1 MKQLLTLF
9 LCGLFVLAAPAC
21 AQRIIQ
27 NPKALGCLNVS
38 GGELKA
44 SKVVFADT
52 ATTVQFTMDYPAG
65 STFRIAGTSY
75 LVDENNR
82 RYLVRSAEGL
92 TLDAWVTSPADR
104 TTHFTLHFEPLPK
117 RTRVFDFIEYDGQR
131 AFMLLGIHNGKQ
143 KLKMKT
149 MEELASANVYPSL
162 ADWFT
167 TDSVTLRG
175 RIEGYSAEA
184 GFPTQLEMSYKS
196 VFDKDEL
203 VMVADIR
210 PDGTFEK
217 RWEVDYPKQHS
228 FRWDKA
234 LPGMKYL
241 EVFARPGD
249 TINVTVRRGEDGLYR
264 CIYHD
269 GSSQAVERWLKSG
282 LNLGGFT
289 SRMYHFK
296 GTPGEA
302 EAQAE
307 KLWQLTTYRLQTV
320 AARHHFTPMEMQL
333 AMADAQVQYA
343 MDVMDYALGKML
355 NTEMV
360 TAADSA
366 VHATLRDTA
375 FYGRLLR
382 RIDFDNPLLM
392 ASGYYDILL
401 NRIQYAWPVLS
412 ADGPV
417 EITDEDGPWDNT
429 SESILK
435 EMEKRYATWR
445 GMMGST
451 KNNDFV
457 KPKDQRE
464 LARFGL
470 ARNCTFK
477 NLMAQMCNYQE
488 MLGDYN
494 MWRENESS
502 KDRVLADPK
511 LSEEERKQQA
521 ERIPC
526 LSNVF
531 PRYVSSFT
539 YEALRHHAEQFHAA
553 RQAMASFTSPLPQG
567 QPAQLIR
574 SLQMRYPGRYL
585 VIDFWGMGCGP
596 CRGAIQSSKEL
607 RAEIAKR
614 DDVKLV
620 FIAGEETAEG
630 SEAYHKYVKEWL
642 ADEETI
648 CIPDTEFSRLQEYFR
663 FNGIPH
669 YETITPDGRIV
680 GEEYRIN
687 GLYNFKAEMERL
699 IKAGL

>member
-1 MKQLLTLF
+1 MTAIFINRQETMKHF
-9 LCGLFVLAAPAC
+9 LIILWCGLLVWAAPAC
-21 AQRIIQ
+21 AQRTLK

-65 STFRIAGTSY
+65 YVFRIAGTCY

-131 AFMLLGIHNGKQ
+131 AFMLLGIHDSKQ

-196 VFDKDEL
+196 VFDKYDL

-217 RWEVDYPKQHS
+217 RWKVDYPQQHS
-228 FRWDKA
+228 FRLDKA
-234 LPGMKYL
+234 LPGMNYL

-249 TINVTVRRGEDGLYR
+249 TIDVTVRKGDNGLYR
-264 CIYHD
+264 CDYHS
-269 GSSQAVERWLKSG
+269 GSSQEVERWLKSG
-282 LNLGGFT
+282 LDFRDID
-289 SRMYHFK
+289 SRMYHCE
-296 GTPGEA
+296 GTPQEA
-302 EAQAE
+302 EALAE
-307 KLWQLTTYRLQTV
+307 ELWQLTAYRLQTV
-320 AARHHFTPMEMQL
+320 AARHHFTPTEMQL
-333 AMADAQVQYA
+333 AVADAQAQYA
-343 MDVMDYALGKML
+343 TGVMDYALAKRFNVEL
-355 NTEMV
+355 V

-366 VHATLRDTA
+366 VHATLRDTT
-375 FYGRLLR
+375 FYSRLLH

-451 KNNDFV
+451 KNN
-457 KPKDQRE
+457 
-464 LARFGL
+464 
-470 ARNCTFK
+470 
-477 NLMAQMCNYQE
+477 LMAQMSNYQE
-488 MLGDYN
+488 MLSDYN

-502 KDRVLADPK
+502 KDRVWADPK

-521 ERIPC
+521 GRVPC

-531 PRYVSSFT
+531 PRYVASFSHET
-539 YEALRHHAEQFHAA
+539 LRRHAEQFHAA

-574 SLQMRYPGRYL
+574 SLQARYPGRYL

-648 CIPDTEFSRLQEYFR
+648 CIPNTEFSRLQEYFR
-663 FNGIPH
+663 FNSIPH

-687 GLYNFKAEMERL
+687 GLYNFKAEMEWL

>member
-1 MKQLLTLF
+1 MKHF
-9 LCGLFVLAAPAC
+9 LIILWCGLLVWAAPAC
-21 AQRIIQ
+21 AQRTLK

-65 STFRIAGTSY
+65 YNFRIAGTCY

-82 RYLVRSAEGL
+82 RYPVRSSEGL
-92 TLDAWVTSPADR
+92 TLDGWVTSPADR

-117 RTRVFDFIEYDGQR
+117 RTRVFDFIESDGR
-131 AFMLLGIHNGKQ
+131 GAFMLLGIHDGKR
-143 KLKMKT
+143 KLKIKT
-149 MEELASANVYPSL
+149 MEELAGANAYTAP

-184 GFPTQLEMSYKS
+184 GFPTQLEMSYKG
-196 VFDKDEL
+196 VFDKYGW

-217 RWEVDYPKQHS
+217 RWKVDYPQQHS
-228 FRWDKA
+228 FRLDKE
-234 LPGMKYL
+234 LPGMSYL

-249 TINVTVRRGEDGLYR
+249 TINVTVRKGDDGLYR
-264 CIYHD
+264 CDYHS
-269 GSSQAVERWLKSG
+269 GSSQEVERWLKSG
-282 LNLGGFT
+282 LDFSSIV
-289 SRMYHFK
+289 SRMFHHK
-296 GTPGEA
+296 GTPQEA
-302 EAQAE
+302 EALAE
-307 KLWQLTTYRLQTV
+307 ELWQLTAYRLQTV
-320 AARHHFTPMEMQL
+320 AARHNFSPMEMQL
-333 AMADAQVQYA
+333 AVADAQAQYV
-343 MDVMDYALGKML
+343 MGVMDYALQKGFNVEK
-355 NTEMV
+355 V

-375 FYGRLLR
+375 FYSRLLR
-382 RIDFDNPLLM
+382 RIDFNNPLLL
-392 ASGYYDILL
+392 ASSYYDILL
-401 NRIQYAWPVLS
+401 NRIQYAWPVS
-412 ADGPV
+412 GADGPV
-417 EITDEDGPWDNT
+417 EITDEIGPWTNT
-429 SESILK
+429 PESILK
-435 EMEKRYATWR
+435 EMEDRYATWN

-451 KNNDFV
+451 KNS
-457 KPKDQRE
+457 
-464 LARFGL
+464 
-470 ARNCTFK
+470 
-477 NLMAQMCNYQE
+477 LMAQMCNYQE

-494 MWRENESS
+494 LWRENESS

-585 VIDFWGMGCGP
+585 VIDFWGMGCGS

>member
-1 MKQLLTLF
+1 MKQFLILL
-9 LCGLFVLAAPAC
+9 LCGLFAMVAPSSAK
-21 AQRIIQ
+21 RIVMKA
-27 NPKALGCLNVS
+27 PEALGCLNVS
-38 GGELKA
+38 NGDLMVRE
-44 SKVVFADT
+44 VVFADT
-52 ATTVQFTMDYPAG
+52 ATTVRFTLDYPAG
-65 STFRIAGTSY
+65 NNFRILDTCY
-75 LVDENNR
+75 LQDEDGA
-82 RYLVRSAEGL
+82 RYPLRSAEGL
-92 TLDAWVTSPADR
+92 AVNTWVTSPAGR
-104 TTHFTLHFEPLPK
+104 TTDFTLHFEPLPK
-117 RTRVFDFIEYDGQR
+117 RTRVFDFIENDGR
-131 AFMLLGIHNGKQ
+131 GAFMVLGIHDRKH
-143 KLKMKT
+143 KLRLPT
-149 MEELASANVYPSL
+149 MEELAGANAYTAP

-175 RIEGYSAEA
+175 RIEGYSPEA
-184 GFPTQLEMSYKS
+184 GFPTQLELSYTS

-217 RWEVDYPKQHS
+217 RWEVDHPKQHS

-234 LPGMKYL
+234 LPGMNYL
-241 EVFARPGD
+241 EVFARPGE

-282 LNLGGFT
+282 LDFGGFT

-302 EAQAE
+302 DALAE
-307 KLWQLTTYRLQTV
+307 KLWKLIIYRLQTV
-320 AARHHFTPMEMQL
+320 AARHSFTPMEMQL
-333 AMADAQVQYA
+333 AMADAQVQHA
-343 MDVMDYALGKML
+343 MGVMDYALGKMFDA
-355 NTEMV
+355 NMV
-360 TAADSA
+360 TTADSA

-392 ASGYYDILL
+392 ASGYYAILL
-401 NRIQYAWPVLS
+401 NRIQYAWPVIG

-417 EITDEDGPWDNT
+417 EITDEIGPWTNT
-429 SESILK
+429 PESILK
-435 EMEKRYATWR
+435 EMENRYAKWR
-445 GMMGST
+445 GMMGCI
-451 KNNDFV
+451 NN
-457 KPKDQRE
+457 
-464 LARFGL
+464 
-470 ARNCTFK
+470 

-488 MLGDYN
+488 MLDDYKL
-494 MWRENESS
+494 WCVNEIT
-502 KDRVLADPK
+502 KDRVLSDPK

-521 ERIPC
+521 ASVPC

-531 PRYVSSFT
+531 PRYVASFSHD
-539 YEALRHHAEQFHAA
+539 ALRRHAERFHAA
-553 RQAMASFTSPLPQG
+553 RQAKASFTSPLPEG
-567 QPAQLIR
+567 QPAELIR

-596 CRGAIQSSKEL
+596 CRSAIQSSKEL

-620 FIAGEETAEG
+620 FIAGEATAEG

-669 YETITPDGRIV
+669 YETITPDGRRV

-687 GLYNFKAEMERL
+687 GLYNFDSDMKHLLQAFDRESRR
-699 IKAGL
+699 

>member
-21 AQRIIQ
+21 AQRTIQ

-65 STFRIAGTSY
+65 STIRISGTSY

-131 AFMLLGIHNGKQ
+131 AFMLLGIHDSKQ

-149 MEELASANVYPSL
+149 MEELAGANAYPSL

-669 YETITPDGRIV
+669 YETITPDGRLV

>member
-9 LCGLFVLAAPAC
+9 LCGLFVLATPAC
-21 AQRIIQ
+21 AQRTIQ

-65 STFRIAGTSY
+65 SSFRIAGTCY

-82 RYLVRSAEGL
+82 RYPVRSAEGL
-92 TLDAWVTSPADR
+92 TFDTWVTSPADR
-104 TTHFTLHFEPLPK
+104 TTHFTLHFDPLPK

-196 VFDKDEL
+196 VFDKYDF

-217 RWEVDYPKQHS
+217 RWKVDYPQQHS
-228 FRWDKA
+228 FRLDKA
-234 LPGMKYL
+234 LPGMNYL

-249 TINVTVRRGEDGLYR
+249 TIDVTVRKGDDGLYR
-264 CIYHD
+264 CDYHS
-269 GSSQAVERWLKSG
+269 GSSQEVERWLKSG
-282 LNLGGFT
+282 LNFGGIT
-289 SRMYHFK
+289 SRMYRFK

-307 KLWQLTTYRLQTV
+307 KLWQLMTYRLQTE
-320 AARHHFTPMEMQL
+320 AARHKFTPMEMQL

-343 MDVMDYALGKML
+343 MEVMDYALGKMF
-355 NTEMV
+355 NMEMV

-401 NRIQYAWPVLS
+401 NRIQYAWPVRF

-417 EITDEDGPWDNT
+417 EITDENGPWTNPA
-429 SESILK
+429 ESILN
-435 EMEKRYATWR
+435 EMEKRYSTWR

-451 KNNDFV
+451 KN
-457 KPKDQRE
+457 
-464 LARFGL
+464 
-470 ARNCTFK
+470 

-502 KDRVLADPK
+502 KDKVLADPK

-521 ERIPC
+521 ASVPC

-531 PRYVSSFT
+531 PRYVASFSH
-539 YEALRHHAEQFHAA
+539 EALRRHAEQFHAA
-553 RQAMASFTSPLPQG
+553 RQAKASFTSPLPEG
-567 QPAQLIR
+567 QPAELIR

-648 CIPDTEFSRLQEYFR
+648 CIPNTEFSRLQEYFR

-687 GLYNFKAEMERL
+687 GLYNFKYDMEWL
-699 IKAGL
+699 LKAGL

>member
-21 AQRIIQ
+21 AQRTIQ

-65 STFRIAGTSY
+65 STFRIAGTCY

-92 TLDAWVTSPADR
+92 TFDTWVTSPADR

-184 GFPTQLEMSYKS
+184 GFPTLLEMSYKS
-196 VFDKDEL
+196 VFDKYDF

-217 RWEVDYPKQHS
+217 RWKVDYPQQHS
-228 FRWDKA
+228 FRLDKA
-234 LPGMKYL
+234 LPGMNYL

-249 TINVTVRRGEDGLYR
+249 TIDVTVRKGDDGLYR
-264 CIYHD
+264 CDYHS
-269 GSSQAVERWLKSG
+269 GSSQEVERWLKSG
-282 LNLGGFT
+282 LDFRGID
-289 SRMYHFK
+289 SRMYHCE
-296 GTPGEA
+296 GTPQEA
-302 EAQAE
+302 EALAE
-307 KLWQLTTYRLQTV
+307 ELWQLTAYRLQTV
-320 AARHHFTPMEMQL
+320 AARHNFTPTEMQL
-333 AMADAQVQYA
+333 AVADAQAQYA
-343 MDVMDYALGKML
+343 TGVMDYALAKRFNVEL
-355 NTEMV
+355 V

-366 VHATLRDTA
+366 VYATLRDTT
-375 FYGRLLR
+375 FYSRLLH

-401 NRIQYAWPVLS
+401 NRIQYAWPVRF

-417 EITDEDGPWDNT
+417 EITDADGPWTNT
-429 SESILK
+429 AESVLK
-435 EMEKRYATWR
+435 EMEDRYATWR

-451 KNNDFV
+451 KN
-457 KPKDQRE
+457 
-464 LARFGL
+464 
-470 ARNCTFK
+470 

-502 KDRVLADPK
+502 KDKVWADPK
-511 LSEEERKQQA
+511 LSEEERLGEKTSVENERKQQA
-521 ERIPC
+521 ERVPC

-539 YEALRHHAEQFHAA
+539 HEALRRHAEQFHVA
-553 RQAMASFTSPLPQG
+553 RQAMESFTSPLPQG

-574 SLQMRYPGRYL
+574 SLQARYPGRYL

-620 FIAGEETAEG
+620 FIAGEEMAEG

-648 CIPDTEFSRLQEYFR
+648 CIPNTEFSRLQEYFR

-687 GLYNFKAEMERL
+687 GLYNFKYDMEWL
-699 IKAGL
+699 LKAGL

>member
-9 LCGLFVLAAPAC
+9 LCGLFVLATPAC
-21 AQRIIQ
+21 AQRTIQ

-65 STFRIAGTSY
+65 SSFRIAGTCY

-82 RYLVRSAEGL
+82 RYPVRSAEGL
-92 TLDAWVTSPADR
+92 TLDTWVTSPADR
-104 TTHFTLHFEPLPK
+104 TTHFTLHFDPLPK

-175 RIEGYSAEA
+175 RIEGYITEA

-196 VFDKDEL
+196 VFDKYDF

-217 RWEVDYPKQHS
+217 RWKVDYPQQHS
-228 FRWDKA
+228 FRLDKA
-234 LPGMKYL
+234 LPGMNYL

-249 TINVTVRRGEDGLYR
+249 TIDVTVRKGDDGLYR
-264 CIYHD
+264 CDYHS
-269 GSSQAVERWLKSG
+269 GSSQEVERWLKSG
-282 LNLGGFT
+282 LNFGGIT
-289 SRMYHFK
+289 SRMYRFK

-307 KLWQLTTYRLQTV
+307 KLWQLMTYRLQTE
-320 AARHHFTPMEMQL
+320 AARHKFTPMEMQL

-343 MDVMDYALGKML
+343 MEVMDYALGKMF
-355 NTEMV
+355 NMEMV

-366 VHATLRDTA
+366 VYATLRDTA

-382 RIDFDNPLLM
+382 RIEFDNPLLM

-401 NRIQYAWPVLS
+401 NRIQYAWPVRF

-417 EITDEDGPWDNT
+417 EITDENGPWTNPA
-429 SESILK
+429 ESILN

-451 KNNDFV
+451 KN
-457 KPKDQRE
+457 
-464 LARFGL
+464 
-470 ARNCTFK
+470 

-502 KDRVLADPK
+502 KDKVLADPK

-521 ERIPC
+521 ASVPC

-531 PRYVSSFT
+531 PRYVASFSH
-539 YEALRHHAEQFHAA
+539 EALRRHAEQFHAA
-553 RQAMASFTSPLPQG
+553 RQAKASFTSPLPEG
-567 QPAQLIR
+567 QPAELIR

-663 FNGIPH
+663 FNSIPH
-669 YETITPDGRIV
+669 YETITPDGRRV

-687 GLYNFKAEMERL
+687 GLYNFKFEMDRL
-699 IKAGL
+699 RAAGL

>member
-9 LCGLFVLAAPAC
+9 LCGLFVLAAPTC
-21 AQRIIQ
+21 AQRTIQ

-131 AFMLLGIHNGKQ
+131 AFMLLGIHDSKQ

-149 MEELASANVYPSL
+149 MEELAGANAYPSL

>member
-1 MKQLLTLF
+1 MNLHTFMKQFLILL
-9 LCGLFVLAAPAC
+9 LCGLFALVAPTSAK
-21 AQRIIQ
+21 RIVKA
-27 NPKALGCLNVS
+27 PEALGCLNVS
-38 GGELKA
+38 NGDLMVRE
-44 SKVVFADT
+44 VVFADT
-52 ATTVQFTMDYPAG
+52 ATTVRFTLDYPAG
-65 STFRIAGTSY
+65 NNFRILDTCY
-75 LVDENNR
+75 LQDEDGA
-82 RYLVRSAEGL
+82 RYPLRSAEGL
-92 TLDAWVTSPADR
+92 SVNTWVTSPAGR
-104 TTHFTLHFEPLPK
+104 TTDFTLHFEPLPK
-117 RTRVFDFIEYDGQR
+117 RTRVFDFIENDGR
-131 AFMLLGIHNGKQ
+131 GAFMVLGIHDRKH
-143 KLKMKT
+143 KLRLPT
-149 MEELASANVYPSL
+149 MEELAGANAYTAP

-175 RIEGYSAEA
+175 RIEGYSPEA
-184 GFPTQLEMSYKS
+184 GFPTQLELSYTS

-217 RWEVDYPKQHS
+217 RWEVDHPKQHS

-234 LPGMKYL
+234 LPGMNYL
-241 EVFARPGD
+241 EVFARPGE

-282 LNLGGFT
+282 LDLCGFA

-302 EAQAE
+302 EALAE
-307 KLWQLTTYRLQTV
+307 KLWKLIIYRLQTV
-320 AARHHFTPMEMQL
+320 AARHSFTPMEMQL
-333 AMADAQVQYA
+333 AMADAQVQHA
-343 MDVMDYALGKML
+343 MGVMDYALGKMFDA
-355 NTEMV
+355 NMV

-366 VHATLRDTA
+366 VYAALRDTA

-392 ASGYYDILL
+392 ASGYYAILL
-401 NRIQYAWPVLS
+401 NRIQYAWPVIG

-417 EITDEDGPWDNT
+417 EITDEIGPWTNT
-429 SESILK
+429 PESILR
-435 EMEKRYATWR
+435 EMENRYATWR
-445 GMMGST
+445 GMMGCT
-451 KNNDFV
+451 ND
-457 KPKDQRE
+457 
-464 LARFGL
+464 
-470 ARNCTFK
+470 

-488 MLGDYN
+488 MLDDYKL
-494 MWRENESS
+494 WCVNEIT
-502 KDRVLADPK
+502 KDRVLSDPK

-521 ERIPC
+521 ASVPC

-531 PRYVSSFT
+531 PRYVASFSH
-539 YEALRHHAEQFHAA
+539 EALRRHAEQFHAA
-553 RQAMASFTSPLPQG
+553 RQAKASFTSPLPEG
-567 QPAQLIR
+567 QPAELIR

-596 CRGAIQSSKEL
+596 CRSAIQSSKEL

-620 FIAGEETAEG
+620 FIAGEATAEG

-669 YETITPDGRIV
+669 YETITPDGRRV

-687 GLYNFKAEMERL
+687 GLYNFKFEMEHLLQAFDRESRR
-699 IKAGL
+699 

>member
-1 MKQLLTLF
+1 MKQFLILL
-9 LCGLFVLAAPAC
+9 LCGLFALVAPTSAK
-21 AQRIIQ
+21 RIVKA
-27 NPKALGCLNVS
+27 PEALGCLNVS
-38 GGELKA
+38 NGDLMVRE
-44 SKVVFADT
+44 VVFADT
-52 ATTVQFTMDYPAG
+52 ATTVRFTLDYPSG
-65 STFRIAGTSY
+65 NNFRILDTCY
-75 LVDENNR
+75 LQDEDGA
-82 RYLVRSAEGL
+82 RYPLRSAEGL
-92 TLDAWVTSPADR
+92 AVNTWVTSPAGR
-104 TTHFTLHFEPLPK
+104 TTDFTLHFEPLPK
-117 RTRVFDFIEYDGQR
+117 RTRVFDFIENDGR
-131 AFMLLGIHNGKQ
+131 GAFMVLGIHDRKH
-143 KLKMKT
+143 KLRLPT
-149 MEELASANVYPSL
+149 MEELAGANAYTAP

-175 RIEGYSAEA
+175 RIEGYSPEA
-184 GFPTQLEMSYKS
+184 GFPTQLELSYTS

-217 RWEVDYPKQHS
+217 RWEVDHPKQHS
-228 FRWDKA
+228 FLWDKA
-234 LPGMKYL
+234 LPGMSYL

-282 LNLGGFT
+282 LDLGGFT

-302 EAQAE
+302 DALAE
-307 KLWQLTTYRLQTV
+307 KLWKLIIYRLQTV
-320 AARHHFTPMEMQL
+320 AARHSFTPMEMQL
-333 AMADAQVQYA
+333 AMADAQVQHA
-343 MDVMDYALGKML
+343 MGVMDYALGKMFDA
-355 NTEMV
+355 NMV
-360 TAADSA
+360 TTADSA

-392 ASGYYDILL
+392 ASGYYAILL
-401 NRIQYAWPVLS
+401 NRIQYAWPVIG

-417 EITDEDGPWDNT
+417 EITDEIGPWTNT
-429 SESILK
+429 PESILK
-435 EMEKRYATWR
+435 EMENRYAKWR
-445 GMMGST
+445 GMMGCI
-451 KNNDFV
+451 NN
-457 KPKDQRE
+457 
-464 LARFGL
+464 
-470 ARNCTFK
+470 

-488 MLGDYN
+488 MLDDYKL
-494 MWRENESS
+494 WCVNEIT
-502 KDRVLADPK
+502 KDRVLSDPK

-521 ERIPC
+521 ERVPC

-531 PRYVSSFT
+531 PRYVASFSH
-539 YEALRHHAEQFHAA
+539 EALRRHAEQFHAA
-553 RQAMASFTSPLPQG
+553 RQAKASFTSPLPEG
-567 QPAQLIR
+567 QPAELIR
-574 SLQMRYPGRYL
+574 SLQARYPGRYL

-596 CRGAIQSSKEL
+596 CRSAIQSSKEL

-620 FIAGEETAEG
+620 FIAGEATAEG

-669 YETITPDGRIV
+669 YETITPDGRRV

-687 GLYNFKAEMERL
+687 GLYNFDSDMKHLLQAFDRESRR
-699 IKAGL
+699 

>member
-1 MKQLLTLF
+1 MKQFLILL
-9 LCGLFVLAAPAC
+9 LCGLFALVAPTSAK
-21 AQRIIQ
+21 RIVKA
-27 NPKALGCLNVS
+27 PEALGCLNVS
-38 GGELKA
+38 NGDLMVRE
-44 SKVVFADT
+44 VVFADT
-52 ATTVQFTMDYPAG
+52 ATTVRFTLDYPAG
-65 STFRIAGTSY
+65 NNFRILDTCY
-75 LVDENNR
+75 LQDEDGA
-82 RYLVRSAEGL
+82 RYPLRSAEGL
-92 TLDAWVTSPADR
+92 SVNTWVTSPAGR
-104 TTHFTLHFEPLPK
+104 TTDFTLHFEPLPK
-117 RTRVFDFIEYDGQR
+117 RTRVFDFMEYDGR
-131 AFMLLGIHNGKQ
+131 GAFMVLGIHDRKH
-143 KLKMKT
+143 KLRLPT
-149 MEELASANVYPSL
+149 MEELAGANAYTAP

-175 RIEGYSAEA
+175 RIEGYSPEA
-184 GFPTQLEMSYKS
+184 GFPTQLELSYTS

-217 RWEVDYPKQHS
+217 RWEVDHPKQHS

-234 LPGMKYL
+234 LPGMNYL
-241 EVFARPGD
+241 EVFARPGE

-282 LNLGGFT
+282 LDFGGFAL
-289 SRMYHFK
+289 RMYHFK

-302 EAQAE
+302 EALAE
-307 KLWQLTTYRLQTV
+307 KLWKLIIYRLQTV
-320 AARHHFTPMEMQL
+320 AARHSFTPMEMQL
-333 AMADAQVQYA
+333 AMADAQVQHA
-343 MDVMDYALGKML
+343 MGVMDYALGKMFDA
-355 NTEMV
+355 NMV

-366 VHATLRDTA
+366 VYAALRDTA

-392 ASGYYDILL
+392 ASGYYNILL
-401 NRIQYAWPVLS
+401 NRIQYAWPVIG

-417 EITDEDGPWDNT
+417 EITDEIGPWTNT
-429 SESILK
+429 PECILK
-435 EMEKRYATWR
+435 EMENRYATWR
-445 GMMGST
+445 GMMGCT
-451 KNNDFV
+451 NN
-457 KPKDQRE
+457 
-464 LARFGL
+464 
-470 ARNCTFK
+470 

-488 MLGDYN
+488 MLDDYKL
-494 MWRENESS
+494 WCVNEIN
-502 KDRVLADPK
+502 KDSVLANPK
-511 LSEEERKQQA
+511 LNEEERKQQA
-521 ERIPC
+521 ASVPC

-531 PRYVSSFT
+531 PRYVASFSHD
-539 YEALRHHAEQFHAA
+539 ALRRHAEQFHAA
-553 RQAMASFTSPLPQG
+553 RQAKASFTSPLPEG
-567 QPAQLIR
+567 QPAELIR

-596 CRGAIQSSKEL
+596 CRSAIQSSKEL

-620 FIAGEETAEG
+620 FIAGEATAEG

-669 YETITPDGRIV
+669 YETITPDGRRV

-687 GLYNFKAEMERL
+687 GLYNFDSDMKHLLQAFDRESRR
-699 IKAGL
+699 

>member
-1 MKQLLTLF
+1 MKQFLTLL
-9 LCGLFVLAAPAC
+9 LCGLFAMVAPSSAK
-21 AQRIIQ
+21 RIVMKA
-27 NPKALGCLNVS
+27 PEALGCLNVS
-38 GGELKA
+38 NGDLMVRE
-44 SKVVFADT
+44 VVFADT
-52 ATTVQFTMDYPAG
+52 ATTVRFTLDYPAG
-65 STFRIAGTSY
+65 YNFRILDTCY
-75 LVDENNR
+75 LQDEDGA
-82 RYLVRSAEGL
+82 RYPLRSAEGL
-92 TLDAWVTSPADR
+92 SVNTWVTSPAGR
-104 TTHFTLHFEPLPK
+104 TTDFTLHFEPLPK
-117 RTRVFDFIEYDGQR
+117 RTRVFDFMEYDGR
-131 AFMLLGIHNGKQ
+131 GAFMVLGIHDRKH
-143 KLKMKT
+143 KLRLPT
-149 MEELASANVYPSL
+149 MEELAGANAYTAP

-175 RIEGYSAEA
+175 RIEGYSPEA
-184 GFPTQLEMSYKS
+184 GFPTQLELSYTS

-217 RWEVDYPKQHS
+217 RWEVDHPKQHS

-234 LPGMKYL
+234 LPGMNYL
-241 EVFARPGD
+241 EVFARPGE

-282 LNLGGFT
+282 LDFGGFT

-302 EAQAE
+302 DALAE
-307 KLWQLTTYRLQTV
+307 KLWKLIIYRLQTV
-320 AARHHFTPMEMQL
+320 AARHSFTPMEMQL
-333 AMADAQVQYA
+333 AMADAQVQHA
-343 MDVMDYALGKML
+343 MGVMDYALGKMFDA
-355 NTEMV
+355 NMV
-360 TAADSA
+360 TTADSA

-392 ASGYYDILL
+392 ASGYYAILL
-401 NRIQYAWPVLS
+401 NRIQYAWPVIG

-417 EITDEDGPWDNT
+417 EITDEIGPWTNT
-429 SESILK
+429 PESILK
-435 EMEKRYATWR
+435 EMENRYAKWR
-445 GMMGST
+445 GMMGCT
-451 KNNDFV
+451 NN
-457 KPKDQRE
+457 
-464 LARFGL
+464 
-470 ARNCTFK
+470 

-488 MLGDYN
+488 MLDDYKL
-494 MWRENESS
+494 WCVNEIT
-502 KDRVLADPK
+502 KDRVLSDPK

-521 ERIPC
+521 ASVPC

-531 PRYVSSFT
+531 PRYVASFSH
-539 YEALRHHAEQFHAA
+539 EALRRHAEQFHAA
-553 RQAMASFTSPLPQG
+553 RQAKASFTSPLPEG
-567 QPAQLIR
+567 QPAELIR

-596 CRGAIQSSKEL
+596 CRSAIQSSKEL
-607 RAEIAKR
+607 RAEIAQR

-620 FIAGEETAEG
+620 FIAGEATAEG

-669 YETITPDGRIV
+669 YETITPDGRRV

-687 GLYNFKAEMERL
+687 GLYNFDSDMKHLLQAFDRESRR
-699 IKAGL
+699 

>member
-1 MKQLLTLF
+1 MKHTFMKQFLILL
-9 LCGLFVLAAPAC
+9 LCGLFALVAPTSAK
-21 AQRIIQ
+21 RIVKA
-27 NPKALGCLNVS
+27 PEALGCLNVS
-38 GGELKA
+38 NGDLMVRE
-44 SKVVFADT
+44 VVFADT
-52 ATTVQFTMDYPAG
+52 ATTVRFTLDYPAG
-65 STFRIAGTSY
+65 YNFRILDTCY
-75 LVDENNR
+75 LQDEDGA
-82 RYLVRSAEGL
+82 RYPLRSAEGL
-92 TLDAWVTSPADR
+92 SVNTWVTSPAGR
-104 TTHFTLHFEPLPK
+104 TTDFTLHFEPLPK
-117 RTRVFDFIEYDGQR
+117 RTRVFDFIENDGR
-131 AFMLLGIHNGKQ
+131 GAFMVLGIHDRKH
-143 KLKMKT
+143 KLRLPT
-149 MEELASANVYPSL
+149 MEELAGANAYTAP

-175 RIEGYSAEA
+175 RIEGYSPEA
-184 GFPTQLEMSYKS
+184 GFPTQLELSYTS

-217 RWEVDYPKQHS
+217 RWEVDHPKQHS

-234 LPGMKYL
+234 LPGMSYL
-241 EVFARPGD
+241 EVFARPGE

-282 LNLGGFT
+282 LDLCGFA

-302 EAQAE
+302 EALAE
-307 KLWQLTTYRLQTV
+307 KLWKLIIYRLQTV
-320 AARHHFTPMEMQL
+320 AARHSFTPMEMQL
-333 AMADAQVQYA
+333 AMADAQVQHA
-343 MDVMDYALGKML
+343 MGVMDYALGKML
-355 NTEMV
+355 NMEMV

-366 VHATLRDTA
+366 VYAALRDTA

-401 NRIQYAWPVLS
+401 NRIQYAWPVIG

-417 EITDEDGPWDNT
+417 EITDEIGPWTNT
-429 SESILK
+429 PESILR
-435 EMEKRYATWR
+435 EMENRYAKWR
-445 GMMGST
+445 GMMGCT
-451 KNNDFV
+451 NN
-457 KPKDQRE
+457 
-464 LARFGL
+464 
-470 ARNCTFK
+470 

-488 MLGDYN
+488 MLDDYKL
-494 MWRENESS
+494 WCKNEIN
-502 KDRVLADPK
+502 KDSVLANPK

-521 ERIPC
+521 ASVPC

-531 PRYVSSFT
+531 PRYVASFSH
-539 YEALRHHAEQFHAA
+539 EALRRHAEQFHAA
-553 RQAMASFTSPLPQG
+553 RQAMAAFTSPLPEG
-567 QPAQLIR
+567 QPAELIR
-574 SLQMRYPGRYL
+574 SLQARYPGRYL

-596 CRGAIQSSKEL
+596 CRSAIQSSKEL

-620 FIAGEETAEG
+620 FIAGEATAEG

-669 YETITPDGRIV
+669 YETITPDGRCV

-687 GLYNFKAEMERL
+687 GLYNFDSDMKRL
-699 IKAGL
+699 LQAFDRESRR

>member
-1 MKQLLTLF
+1 MKQFLTLL
-9 LCGLFVLAAPAC
+9 LCGLFAMVAPSSAK
-21 AQRIIQ
+21 RIVMKA
-27 NPKALGCLNVS
+27 PEALGCLNVS
-38 GGELKA
+38 NGDLMVRE
-44 SKVVFADT
+44 VVFADT
-52 ATTVQFTMDYPAG
+52 ATTVRFTLDYPAG
-65 STFRIAGTSY
+65 NNFRILDTCY
-75 LVDENNR
+75 LQDEDGA
-82 RYLVRSAEGL
+82 RYPLRSAEGL
-92 TLDAWVTSPADR
+92 SVNTWVTSPAGR
-104 TTHFTLHFEPLPK
+104 TTDFTLHFEPLPK
-117 RTRVFDFIEYDGQR
+117 RTRVFDFIENDGR
-131 AFMLLGIHNGKQ
+131 GAFMVLGIHDRKH
-143 KLKMKT
+143 KLRLPT
-149 MEELASANVYPSL
+149 MEELAGANAYTAP

-175 RIEGYSAEA
+175 RIEGYSPEA
-184 GFPTQLEMSYKS
+184 GFPTQLELSYTS

-228 FRWDKA
+228 LRWDKA
-234 LPGMKYL
+234 LPGMNYL

-249 TINVTVRRGEDGLYR
+249 TINVTVRRGEDGQYR

-282 LNLGGFT
+282 LDFGGFT
-289 SRMYHFK
+289 SRMYHFR

-302 EAQAE
+302 EALAE
-307 KLWQLTTYRLQTV
+307 KLWQLIIYRLQTV
-320 AARHHFTPMEMQL
+320 AARHSFTPMEMQL
-333 AMADAQVQYA
+333 AMADAQVQHA
-343 MDVMDYALGKML
+343 MGVMDYALGKMFDA
-355 NTEMV
+355 NMV

-366 VHATLRDTA
+366 VYAALRDTA

-392 ASGYYDILL
+392 ASGYYAILL
-401 NRIQYAWPVLS
+401 NRIQYAWPVIG

-417 EITDEDGPWDNT
+417 EITDEIGPWTNT
-429 SESILK
+429 PESILK
-435 EMEKRYATWR
+435 EMENRYAKWR
-445 GMMGST
+445 GMMGCT
-451 KNNDFV
+451 NN
-457 KPKDQRE
+457 
-464 LARFGL
+464 
-470 ARNCTFK
+470 

-488 MLGDYN
+488 MLDDYKL
-494 MWRENESS
+494 WCVNEIT
-502 KDRVLADPK
+502 KDRVLSDPK

-521 ERIPC
+521 ASVPC

-531 PRYVSSFT
+531 PRYVASFSH
-539 YEALRHHAEQFHAA
+539 EALRRHAEQFHAA
-553 RQAMASFTSPLPQG
+553 RQAKASFTSPLPEG
-567 QPAQLIR
+567 QPAELIR
-574 SLQMRYPGRYL
+574 SLQARYPGRYL

-596 CRGAIQSSKEL
+596 CRSAIQSSKEL
-607 RAEIAKR
+607 RAEIAQR

-620 FIAGEETAEG
+620 FIAGEATAEG

-669 YETITPDGRIV
+669 YETITPDGRRV

-687 GLYNFKAEMERL
+687 GLYNFKFEMERL
-699 IKAGL
+699 LQAFDRESRR

>member
-21 AQRIIQ
+21 AQRTIQ

-131 AFMLLGIHNGKQ
+131 AFMLLGIHDSKQ

-149 MEELASANVYPSL
+149 MEELAGANAYPSL

-451 KNNDFV
+451 KND
-457 KPKDQRE
+457 
-464 LARFGL
+464 
-470 ARNCTFK
+470 
-477 NLMAQMCNYQE
+477 LMAQMCNYQE

>member
-9 LCGLFVLAAPAC
+9 LCGLFVLATPAC
-21 AQRIIQ
+21 AQRTIQ

-65 STFRIAGTSY
+65 SSFRIAGTCY

-82 RYLVRSAEGL
+82 RYPVRSAEGL
-92 TLDAWVTSPADR
+92 TLDTWVTSPADR
-104 TTHFTLHFEPLPK
+104 TTHFTLHFDPLPK
-117 RTRVFDFIEYDGQR
+117 RTRVFDFIEYDGPR

-196 VFDKDEL
+196 VFDKYDF

-217 RWEVDYPKQHS
+217 RWKVDYPQQHS
-228 FRWDKA
+228 FRLDKA
-234 LPGMKYL
+234 LPGMNYL

-249 TINVTVRRGEDGLYR
+249 TIDVTVRKGDDGLYR
-264 CIYHD
+264 CDYHS
-269 GSSQAVERWLKSG
+269 GSSQEVERWLKSG
-282 LNLGGFT
+282 LNFGGIT
-289 SRMYHFK
+289 SRMYRFK

-307 KLWQLTTYRLQTV
+307 KLWQLMTYPLQTE
-320 AARHHFTPMEMQL
+320 AARHKFTPMEMQL

-343 MDVMDYALGKML
+343 MEVMDYALGKMF
-355 NTEMV
+355 NMEMV

-366 VHATLRDTA
+366 VYATLRDTA

-401 NRIQYAWPVLS
+401 NRIQYAWPVRF

-417 EITDEDGPWDNT
+417 EITDENGPWTNPA
-429 SESILK
+429 ESILN

-451 KNNDFV
+451 KN
-457 KPKDQRE
+457 
-464 LARFGL
+464 
-470 ARNCTFK
+470 

-502 KDRVLADPK
+502 KDKVLADPK

-539 YEALRHHAEQFHAA
+539 YEALRRHAEQFHAA
-553 RQAMASFTSPLPQG
+553 RQAKASFTSPLPEG
-567 QPAQLIR
+567 QPAELIR
-574 SLQMRYPGRYL
+574 SLQARYPGRYL

-596 CRGAIQSSKEL
+596 CRSAIQSSKEL

-620 FIAGEETAEG
+620 FIAGEATAEG

-669 YETITPDGRIV
+669 YETITPDGRRV

-687 GLYNFKAEMERL
+687 GLYNFKFEMERL
-699 IKAGL
+699 RAAGL

>member
-1 MKQLLTLF
+1 MKHTFMKQFLILL
-9 LCGLFVLAAPAC
+9 LCGLFALVAPTSAK
-21 AQRIIQ
+21 RIVKA
-27 NPKALGCLNVS
+27 PEALGCLNVNN
-38 GGELKA
+38 GDLMVRE
-44 SKVVFADT
+44 VVFADT
-52 ATTVQFTMDYPAG
+52 ATTVRFTLDYPAG
-65 STFRIAGTSY
+65 YNFRILDTCY
-75 LVDENNR
+75 LQDEDGA
-82 RYLVRSAEGL
+82 RYPLRSAEGL
-92 TLDAWVTSPADR
+92 SVNTWVTSPAGR
-104 TTHFTLHFEPLPK
+104 TTDFTLHFNPLPK
-117 RTRVFDFIEYDGQR
+117 RTRVFDFIEYDGR
-131 AFMLLGIHNGKQ
+131 GAFMVLGIHDRKH
-143 KLKMKT
+143 KLRLPT
-149 MEELASANVYPSL
+149 MEELAGANAYTAP

-175 RIEGYSAEA
+175 RIEGYSPEA
-184 GFPTQLEMSYKS
+184 GFPTQLELSYTS

-217 RWEVDYPKQHS
+217 RWEVDHPKQHS

-234 LPGMKYL
+234 LPGMNYL
-241 EVFARPGD
+241 EVFARPGE

-282 LNLGGFT
+282 LDLGGFT

-302 EAQAE
+302 EALAE
-307 KLWQLTTYRLQTV
+307 KLWKLIIYRLQTV
-320 AARHHFTPMEMQL
+320 AVRHNFTPMEMQL
-333 AMADAQVQYA
+333 AMADAQVQHA
-343 MDVMDYALGKML
+343 MGVMDYALGKMFDA
-355 NTEMV
+355 NMV

-366 VHATLRDTA
+366 VYAALRDTA

-392 ASGYYDILL
+392 ANGYYEILL
-401 NRIQYAWPVLS
+401 NRIQYAWPVIG

-417 EITDEDGPWDNT
+417 EITDEIGPWTNMP
-429 SESILK
+429 ESILK
-435 EMEKRYATWR
+435 EMENRYAKWR
-445 GMMGST
+445 GMMGCT
-451 KNNDFV
+451 NN
-457 KPKDQRE
+457 
-464 LARFGL
+464 
-470 ARNCTFK
+470 

-488 MLGDYN
+488 MLDDYKL
-494 MWRENESS
+494 WCVNEIN
-502 KDRVLADPK
+502 KDSVLANPK
-511 LSEEERKQQA
+511 LNEEERKQQA
-521 ERIPC
+521 ASVPC

-531 PRYVSSFT
+531 PRYVASFSH
-539 YEALRHHAEQFHAA
+539 EALRRHAEQFHAA
-553 RQAMASFTSPLPQG
+553 RQAKASFTSPLPEG
-567 QPAQLIR
+567 QPAELIR
-574 SLQMRYPGRYL
+574 SLQARYPGRYL

-596 CRGAIQSSKEL
+596 CRSAIQSSKEL

-620 FIAGEETAEG
+620 FIAGEATAEG

-669 YETITPDGRIV
+669 YETITPDGRRV

-687 GLYNFKAEMERL
+687 GLYNFKFEMEHLLQAFDRESRR
-699 IKAGL
+699 

>member
-1 MKQLLTLF
+1 MNLYTFMKQFLILL
-9 LCGLFVLAAPAC
+9 LCGLFALVAPTSAK
-21 AQRIIQ
+21 RIVKA
-27 NPKALGCLNVS
+27 PEALGCLNVS
-38 GGELKA
+38 NGDLMVRE
-44 SKVVFADT
+44 VVFADT
-52 ATTVQFTMDYPAG
+52 ATTVRFTLDYPAG
-65 STFRIAGTSY
+65 NNFRILDTCY
-75 LVDENNR
+75 LQDEDGA
-82 RYLVRSAEGL
+82 RYPLRSAEGL
-92 TLDAWVTSPADR
+92 SVNTWVTSPAGR
-104 TTHFTLHFEPLPK
+104 TTDFTLHFEPLPK
-117 RTRVFDFIEYDGQR
+117 RTRVFDFMEYDGR
-131 AFMLLGIHNGKQ
+131 GAFMVLGIHDRKH
-143 KLKMKT
+143 KLRLPT
-149 MEELASANVYPSL
+149 MEELAGANAYTAP

-175 RIEGYSAEA
+175 RIEGYSPEA
-184 GFPTQLEMSYKS
+184 GFPTQLELSYTS

-217 RWEVDYPKQHS
+217 RWEVDHPKQHS

-234 LPGMKYL
+234 LPGMNYL
-241 EVFARPGD
+241 EVFARPGE

-282 LNLGGFT
+282 LDLGGFT

-302 EAQAE
+302 EALAE
-307 KLWQLTTYRLQTV
+307 KLWKLIIYRLQTV
-320 AARHHFTPMEMQL
+320 AVRHNFTPMEMQL
-333 AMADAQVQYA
+333 AMADAQVQHA
-343 MDVMDYALGKML
+343 MGVMDYALGKMFDA
-355 NTEMV
+355 NMV

-366 VHATLRDTA
+366 VYAALRDTA

-392 ASGYYDILL
+392 ANGYYEILL
-401 NRIQYAWPVLS
+401 NRIQYAWPVIG

-417 EITDEDGPWDNT
+417 EITDEIGPWTNT
-429 SESILK
+429 PESILK
-435 EMEKRYATWR
+435 EMENRYAKWR
-445 GMMGST
+445 GMMGCT
-451 KNNDFV
+451 NN
-457 KPKDQRE
+457 
-464 LARFGL
+464 
-470 ARNCTFK
+470 

-488 MLGDYN
+488 MLDDYKL
-494 MWRENESS
+494 WCVNEIN
-502 KDRVLADPK
+502 KDSVLANPK
-511 LSEEERKQQA
+511 LNEEERKQQA
-521 ERIPC
+521 ASVPC

-531 PRYVSSFT
+531 PRYVASFSH
-539 YEALRHHAEQFHAA
+539 EALRRHAEQFHAA
-553 RQAMASFTSPLPQG
+553 RQAKASFTSPLPEG
-567 QPAQLIR
+567 QPAELIR

-596 CRGAIQSSKEL
+596 CRSAIQSSKEL
-607 RAEIAKR
+607 RAEIAQR

-620 FIAGEETAEG
+620 FIAGEATAEG

-669 YETITPDGRIV
+669 YETITPDGRRV

-687 GLYNFKAEMERL
+687 GLYNFDSDMKHLLQAFDRESRR
-699 IKAGL
+699 

>member
-21 AQRIIQ
+21 AQRTIQ

-131 AFMLLGIHNGKQ
+131 AFMLLGILDSKQ

-149 MEELASANVYPSL
+149 IEELAGANAYPSL
-162 ADWFT
+162 ADRFT

>member
-1 MKQLLTLF
+1 MKLTFMKQFLILL
-9 LCGLFVLAAPAC
+9 LCGLFALVAPTSAK
-21 AQRIIQ
+21 RIVKA
-27 NPKALGCLNVS
+27 PEALGCLNVS
-38 GGELKA
+38 NGDLMVRE
-44 SKVVFADT
+44 VVFADT
-52 ATTVQFTMDYPAG
+52 ATTVRFTLDYPAG
-65 STFRIAGTSY
+65 NNFRILDTCY
-75 LVDENNR
+75 LQDEDGA
-82 RYLVRSAEGL
+82 RYPLRSAEGL
-92 TLDAWVTSPADR
+92 SVNTWVTSPAGR
-104 TTHFTLHFEPLPK
+104 TTDFTLHFEPLPK
-117 RTRVFDFIEYDGQR
+117 RTRVFDFIENDGR
-131 AFMLLGIHNGKQ
+131 GAFMVLGIHDRKH
-143 KLKMKT
+143 KLRLPT
-149 MEELASANVYPSL
+149 MEELAGANAYTAP

-175 RIEGYSAEA
+175 RIEGYSPEA
-184 GFPTQLEMSYKS
+184 GFPTQLELSYTS

-217 RWEVDYPKQHS
+217 RWEVDHPKQHS

-234 LPGMKYL
+234 LPGMNYL
-241 EVFARPGD
+241 EVFARPGE

-282 LNLGGFT
+282 LDLCGFA

-302 EAQAE
+302 EALAE
-307 KLWQLTTYRLQTV
+307 KLWKLIIYRLQTV
-320 AARHHFTPMEMQL
+320 AARHSFTPMEMQL
-333 AMADAQVQYA
+333 AMADAQVQHA
-343 MDVMDYALGKML
+343 MGVMDYALGKMFDA
-355 NTEMV
+355 NMV

-366 VHATLRDTA
+366 VYAALRDTA

-392 ASGYYDILL
+392 ASGYYAILL
-401 NRIQYAWPVLS
+401 NRIQYAWPVIG

-417 EITDEDGPWDNT
+417 EITDEIGPWTNT
-429 SESILK
+429 PESILR
-435 EMEKRYATWR
+435 EMENRYATWR
-445 GMMGST
+445 GMMGCT
-451 KNNDFV
+451 ND
-457 KPKDQRE
+457 
-464 LARFGL
+464 
-470 ARNCTFK
+470 

-488 MLGDYN
+488 MLDDYKL
-494 MWRENESS
+494 WCVNEIT
-502 KDRVLADPK
+502 KDRVLSDPK

-521 ERIPC
+521 ASVPC

-531 PRYVSSFT
+531 PRYVASFSH
-539 YEALRHHAEQFHAA
+539 EALRRHAEQFHAA
-553 RQAMASFTSPLPQG
+553 RQAKASFTSPLPEG
-567 QPAQLIR
+567 QPAELIR

-596 CRGAIQSSKEL
+596 CRSAIQSSKEL

-620 FIAGEETAEG
+620 FIAGEATAEG

-669 YETITPDGRIV
+669 YETITPDGRRV

-687 GLYNFKAEMERL
+687 GLYNFKFEMEHLLQAFDRESRR
-699 IKAGL
+699 

>member
-1 MKQLLTLF
+1 MKLTFMKQFLILL
-9 LCGLFVLAAPAC
+9 LCGLFALVAPTSAK
-21 AQRIIQ
+21 RIVKA
-27 NPKALGCLNVS
+27 PEALGCLNVS
-38 GGELKA
+38 NGDLMVRE
-44 SKVVFADT
+44 VVFADT
-52 ATTVQFTMDYPAG
+52 ATTVRFTLDYPSG
-65 STFRIAGTSY
+65 NNFRILDTCY
-75 LVDENNR
+75 LQDEDGA
-82 RYLVRSAEGL
+82 RYPLRSAEGL
-92 TLDAWVTSPADR
+92 SVNTWVTSPAGR
-104 TTHFTLHFEPLPK
+104 TTDFTLHFEPLPK
-117 RTRVFDFIEYDGQR
+117 RTRVFDFIENDGR
-131 AFMLLGIHNGKQ
+131 GAFMVLGIHDRKH
-143 KLKMKT
+143 KLRLPT
-149 MEELASANVYPSL
+149 MEELAGANAYTAP

-175 RIEGYSAEA
+175 RIEGYSPEA
-184 GFPTQLEMSYKS
+184 GFPTQLELSYTS

-217 RWEVDYPKQHS
+217 RWKVDHPKQHS

-234 LPGMKYL
+234 LPGMNYL
-241 EVFARPGD
+241 EVFARPGE

-282 LNLGGFT
+282 LDLGGFT

-302 EAQAE
+302 EALAE
-307 KLWQLTTYRLQTV
+307 KLWKLIIYRLQTV
-320 AARHHFTPMEMQL
+320 AARHSFTPMEMQL
-333 AMADAQVQYA
+333 AMADAQVQHA
-343 MDVMDYALGKML
+343 MGVMDYALGKMFDA
-355 NTEMV
+355 NMV

-366 VHATLRDTA
+366 VYAALRDTA

-392 ASGYYDILL
+392 ASGYYAILL
-401 NRIQYAWPVLS
+401 NRIQYAWPVIG

-417 EITDEDGPWDNT
+417 EITDENGPWTNT
-429 SESILK
+429 PESILK
-435 EMEKRYATWR
+435 EMENRYAKWR
-445 GMMGST
+445 GMMGCT
-451 KNNDFV
+451 NN
-457 KPKDQRE
+457 
-464 LARFGL
+464 
-470 ARNCTFK
+470 

-488 MLGDYN
+488 MLDDYKL
-494 MWRENESS
+494 WCVNEIT
-502 KDRVLADPK
+502 KDRVLSDPK

-521 ERIPC
+521 ASVPC

-531 PRYVSSFT
+531 PRYVASFSH
-539 YEALRHHAEQFHAA
+539 EALRRHAEQFHAA
-553 RQAMASFTSPLPQG
+553 RQAKASFTSPLPEG
-567 QPAQLIR
+567 QPAELIR
-574 SLQMRYPGRYL
+574 SLQARYPGRYL

-596 CRGAIQSSKEL
+596 CRSAIQSSKEL

-620 FIAGEETAEG
+620 FIAGEATAEG

-648 CIPDTEFSRLQEYFR
+648 CIPDTEVSRLQEYFR

-669 YETITPDGRIV
+669 YETITPDGRRV

-687 GLYNFKAEMERL
+687 GLYNFKFEMEHLLQAFDRESRR
-699 IKAGL
+699 

>member
-1 MKQLLTLF
+1 MKQFLILL
-9 LCGLFVLAAPAC
+9 LCGLFALVAPTSAK
-21 AQRIIQ
+21 RIVKA
-27 NPKALGCLNVS
+27 PEALGCLNVS
-38 GGELKA
+38 NGDLMVRE
-44 SKVVFADT
+44 VVFADT
-52 ATTVQFTMDYPAG
+52 ATTVRFTLDYPSG
-65 STFRIAGTSY
+65 NNFRILDTCY
-75 LVDENNR
+75 LQDEDGA
-82 RYLVRSAEGL
+82 RYPLRSAEGL
-92 TLDAWVTSPADR
+92 SVNTWVTSPAGR
-104 TTHFTLHFEPLPK
+104 TTDFTLHFEPLPK
-117 RTRVFDFIEYDGQR
+117 RTRVFDFIENDGR
-131 AFMLLGIHNGKQ
+131 GAFMVLGIHDRKH
-143 KLKMKT
+143 KLRLPT
-149 MEELASANVYPSL
+149 MEELAGANAYTAP

-175 RIEGYSAEA
+175 RIEGYSPEA
-184 GFPTQLEMSYKS
+184 GFPTQLELSYTS
-196 VFDKDEL
+196 IFDKDEL

-217 RWEVDYPKQHS
+217 RWEVDHPKQHS

-234 LPGMKYL
+234 LPGMNYL
-241 EVFARPGD
+241 EVFARPGE

-282 LNLGGFT
+282 LDFGGFT
-289 SRMYHFK
+289 SRMYHFR

-302 EAQAE
+302 EALAE
-307 KLWQLTTYRLQTV
+307 KLWQLIIYRLQTV
-320 AARHHFTPMEMQL
+320 AARHSFTPMEMQL
-333 AMADAQVQYA
+333 AMADAQVQHA
-343 MDVMDYALGKML
+343 MGVMDYALGKMFDA
-355 NTEMV
+355 NMV

-366 VHATLRDTA
+366 VYAALRDTA

-401 NRIQYAWPVLS
+401 NRIQYAWPVIG

-417 EITDEDGPWDNT
+417 EITDEIGPWTNT
-429 SESILK
+429 PESILK
-435 EMEKRYATWR
+435 EMENRYAKWR
-445 GMMGST
+445 GMMGCT
-451 KNNDFV
+451 KN
-457 KPKDQRE
+457 
-464 LARFGL
+464 
-470 ARNCTFK
+470 

-488 MLGDYN
+488 MLDDYKL
-494 MWRENESS
+494 WCANEIS
-502 KDRVLADPK
+502 KDKVLADPK

-521 ERIPC
+521 ASVPC

-531 PRYVSSFT
+531 PRYVASFSH
-539 YEALRHHAEQFHAA
+539 EALRRHAEQFHAA
-553 RQAMASFTSPLPQG
+553 RQAKASFTSPLPEG
-567 QPAQLIR
+567 QPAELIR

-669 YETITPDGRIV
+669 YETITPDGRRV

-687 GLYNFKAEMERL
+687 GLYNFKFEMDRL
-699 IKAGL
+699 RAAGL

>member
-21 AQRIIQ
+21 AQRTIQ

-65 STFRIAGTSY
+65 STFRIAGTCY

-82 RYLVRSAEGL
+82 RYLLRSAEGL

-131 AFMLLGIHNGKQ
+131 AFMLLGIHDGKQ

-196 VFDKDEL
+196 VFDKYDF

-217 RWEVDYPKQHS
+217 RWKVDYPQQHS
-228 FRWDKA
+228 FRWDKE
-234 LPGMKYL
+234 LPGMNYL

-249 TINVTVRRGEDGLYR
+249 TIEVTVRKGDDGLYR
-264 CIYHD
+264 CDYHS
-269 GSSQAVERWLKSG
+269 GSSQEVERWLKSG
-282 LNLGGFT
+282 LNASNIGSQMF
-289 SRMYHFK
+289 YCK
-296 GTPGEA
+296 GTPQEA
-302 EAQAE
+302 EALAE
-307 KLWQLTTYRLQTV
+307 ELWQLMAYRLQMV
-320 AARHHFTPMEMQL
+320 AARHNFTPTEMQL
-333 AMADAQVQYA
+333 AVADAQAQYA
-343 MDVMDYALGKML
+343 TGVMDYALAKRFNVEL
-355 NTEMV
+355 V

-375 FYGRLLR
+375 FYSRLLH

-392 ASGYYDILL
+392 TSGYYDILL

-445 GMMGST
+445 GMMGCT
-451 KNNDFV
+451 KND
-457 KPKDQRE
+457 
-464 LARFGL
+464 
-470 ARNCTFK
+470 
-477 NLMAQMCNYQE
+477 LMAQMCNYQE

-502 KDRVLADPK
+502 KDHVLADPK

-521 ERIPC
+521 ASVPC

-531 PRYVSSFT
+531 SRYVASFSH
-539 YEALRHHAEQFHAA
+539 EALRRHAEQFHAA
-553 RQAMASFTSPLPQG
+553 RQAKASFTSPLPEG
-567 QPAQLIR
+567 QPAELIR
-574 SLQMRYPGRYL
+574 SLQARYPGRYL

>member
-1 MKQLLTLF
+1 MKLTFMKQFLILL
-9 LCGLFVLAAPAC
+9 LCGLFALVAPTSAK
-21 AQRIIQ
+21 RIVKA
-27 NPKALGCLNVS
+27 PEALGCLNVS
-38 GGELKA
+38 NGDLMVRE
-44 SKVVFADT
+44 VVFADT
-52 ATTVQFTMDYPAG
+52 ATTVRFTLDYPSG
-65 STFRIAGTSY
+65 NNFRILDTCY
-75 LVDENNR
+75 LQDEDGA
-82 RYLVRSAEGL
+82 RYPLRSAEGL
-92 TLDAWVTSPADR
+92 SVNTWVTSPAGR
-104 TTHFTLHFEPLPK
+104 TTDFTLHFEPLPK
-117 RTRVFDFIEYDGQR
+117 RTRVFDFIENDGR
-131 AFMLLGIHNGKQ
+131 GAFMVLGIHDRKH
-143 KLKMKT
+143 KLRLPT
-149 MEELASANVYPSL
+149 MEELAGANAYTAP

-175 RIEGYSAEA
+175 RIEGYSPEA
-184 GFPTQLEMSYKS
+184 GFPTQLELSYKS

-217 RWEVDYPKQHS
+217 RWEVDHPKQHS

-234 LPGMKYL
+234 LPGMSYL
-241 EVFARPGD
+241 EVFARPGE

-282 LNLGGFT
+282 LNLCGFA

-302 EAQAE
+302 DALAE
-307 KLWQLTTYRLQTV
+307 KLWKLIIYRLQTV
-320 AARHHFTPMEMQL
+320 AARHSFTPMEMQL
-333 AMADAQVQYA
+333 AMADAQVQHA
-343 MDVMDYALGKML
+343 MGVMDYALGKMFDA
-355 NTEMV
+355 NMV

-366 VHATLRDTA
+366 VYAALRDTA

-392 ASGYYDILL
+392 VSGYYDILL
-401 NRIQYAWPVLS
+401 NRLQYAWPVIG

-417 EITDEDGPWDNT
+417 EITDEIGPWTNT
-429 SESILK
+429 PESILK
-435 EMEKRYATWR
+435 EMENRYAKWS
-445 GMMGST
+445 GMMGCT
-451 KNNDFV
+451 NN
-457 KPKDQRE
+457 
-464 LARFGL
+464 
-470 ARNCTFK
+470 

-488 MLGDYN
+488 MLDDYN
-494 MWRENESS
+494 LWCVNEIT
-502 KDRVLADPK
+502 KDRVLSDPK

-521 ERIPC
+521 ASVPC

-531 PRYVSSFT
+531 PRYVASFSH
-539 YEALRHHAEQFHAA
+539 EALRRHAEQFHAA
-553 RQAMASFTSPLPQG
+553 RQGKASFTSPLPEG
-567 QPAQLIR
+567 QPAELIR
-574 SLQMRYPGRYL
+574 LLQTRYPGRYL

-596 CRGAIQSSKEL
+596 CRSAIQSSKEL
-607 RAEIAKR
+607 RAEIAQR

-620 FIAGEETAEG
+620 FIAGEATAEG

-669 YETITPDGRIV
+669 YETITPDGRRV

-687 GLYNFKAEMERL
+687 GLYNFDSDMKRL
-699 IKAGL
+699 LQAFDRESRR

>member
-9 LCGLFVLAAPAC
+9 LCGLFVLATPAC
-21 AQRIIQ
+21 AQRTIQ

-65 STFRIAGTSY
+65 SSFRIAGTCY

-82 RYLVRSAEGL
+82 RYPVRSAEGL
-92 TLDAWVTSPADR
+92 TFDTWVTSPADR
-104 TTHFTLHFEPLPK
+104 TTHFTLHFDPLPK

-196 VFDKDEL
+196 VFDKYDF

-217 RWEVDYPKQHS
+217 RWKVDYPQQHS
-228 FRWDKA
+228 FRLDKA
-234 LPGMKYL
+234 LPGMNYL

-249 TINVTVRRGEDGLYR
+249 TIDVTVRKGDDGLYR
-264 CIYHD
+264 CDYHS
-269 GSSQAVERWLKSG
+269 GSSQEVERWLKSG
-282 LNLGGFT
+282 LNFGGIT
-289 SRMYHFK
+289 SRMYRFK

-302 EAQAE
+302 EALAE
-307 KLWQLTTYRLQTV
+307 KLWQLMTYRLQTE
-320 AARHHFTPMEMQL
+320 AARHKFTPMEMQL

-343 MDVMDYALGKML
+343 MEVMDYALGKMF
-355 NTEMV
+355 NMEMV

-401 NRIQYAWPVLS
+401 NRIQYAWPVRF

-417 EITDEDGPWDNT
+417 EITDENGPWTNPA
-429 SESILK
+429 ESILN

-451 KNNDFV
+451 KN
-457 KPKDQRE
+457 
-464 LARFGL
+464 
-470 ARNCTFK
+470 

-502 KDRVLADPK
+502 KDKVLADPK

-521 ERIPC
+521 ASVPC

-531 PRYVSSFT
+531 PRYVASFSH
-539 YEALRHHAEQFHAA
+539 EALRRHAEQFHAA
-553 RQAMASFTSPLPQG
+553 RQAKASFTSPLPEG
-567 QPAQLIR
+567 QPAELIR

-669 YETITPDGRIV
+669 YETITPDGRRV

-687 GLYNFKAEMERL
+687 GLYNFKFEMDRL
-699 IKAGL
+699 RAAGL

>member
-21 AQRIIQ
+21 AQRTIQ

-65 STFRIAGTSY
+65 STFRIAGTCY

-82 RYLVRSAEGL
+82 RYLLRSAEGL

-131 AFMLLGIHNGKQ
+131 AFMLLGIHDGKQ

-196 VFDKDEL
+196 VFDKYDF

-217 RWEVDYPKQHS
+217 RWKVDYPQQHS
-228 FRWDKA
+228 FRWDKE
-234 LPGMKYL
+234 LPGMNYL

-249 TINVTVRRGEDGLYR
+249 TIEVTVRKGDDGLYR
-264 CIYHD
+264 CDYHS
-269 GSSQAVERWLKSG
+269 GSSQEVERWLKSG
-282 LNLGGFT
+282 LNASNIGSQMF
-289 SRMYHFK
+289 YCK
-296 GTPGEA
+296 GTPQEA
-302 EAQAE
+302 EALAE
-307 KLWQLTTYRLQTV
+307 ELWQLMAYRLQMV
-320 AARHHFTPMEMQL
+320 AARHNFTPTEMQL
-333 AMADAQVQYA
+333 AVADAQAQYA
-343 MDVMDYALGKML
+343 TGVMDYALAKRFNVEL
-355 NTEMV
+355 V

-375 FYGRLLR
+375 FYSRLLH

-392 ASGYYDILL
+392 TSGYYDILL

-445 GMMGST
+445 GMMGCT
-451 KNNDFV
+451 KND
-457 KPKDQRE
+457 
-464 LARFGL
+464 
-470 ARNCTFK
+470 
-477 NLMAQMCNYQE
+477 LMAQMCNYQE

-502 KDRVLADPK
+502 KDHVLADPK
-511 LSEEERKQQA
+511 LSAEERKQQA
-521 ERIPC
+521 GRVPC

-531 PRYVSSFT
+531 PRYVASFSH
-539 YEALRHHAEQFHAA
+539 EALRRHAEQFHAA
-553 RQAMASFTSPLPQG
+553 RQAKASFTSPLPEG
-567 QPAQLIR
+567 QPAELIR
-574 SLQMRYPGRYL
+574 SLQARYPGRYL

>member
-1 MKQLLTLF
+1 MKQFLILL
-9 LCGLFVLAAPAC
+9 LCGLFALVAPTSAK
-21 AQRIIQ
+21 RIVKA
-27 NPKALGCLNVS
+27 PEALGCLNVS
-38 GGELKA
+38 NGDLMVR
-44 SKVVFADT
+44 KVVFADT
-52 ATTVQFTMDYPAG
+52 ATTVRFTLDYPAG
-65 STFRIAGTSY
+65 NNFRILDTCY
-75 LVDENNR
+75 LQDEDGA
-82 RYLVRSAEGL
+82 RYPLRSAEGL
-92 TLDAWVTSPADR
+92 SVNTWVTSPAGR
-104 TTHFTLHFEPLPK
+104 TTDFTLHFEPLPK
-117 RTRVFDFIEYDGQR
+117 RTRVFDFIENDGR
-131 AFMLLGIHNGKQ
+131 GAFMVLGIHDRKH
-143 KLKMKT
+143 KLRLPT
-149 MEELASANVYPSL
+149 MEELAGANAYTAP

-175 RIEGYSAEA
+175 RIEGYSPEA
-184 GFPTQLEMSYKS
+184 GFPTQLELSYTS

-217 RWEVDYPKQHS
+217 RWKVDLPKQHS

-234 LPGMKYL
+234 LPGMSYL
-241 EVFARPGD
+241 EVFARPGE

-282 LNLGGFT
+282 LNLCGFA

-302 EAQAE
+302 EALAE
-307 KLWQLTTYRLQTV
+307 KLWKLIIYRLQTV
-320 AARHHFTPMEMQL
+320 AARHSFTPMEMQL
-333 AMADAQVQYA
+333 AMADAQVQHA
-343 MDVMDYALGKML
+343 MGVMDYALGKMFDA
-355 NTEMV
+355 NMV

-366 VHATLRDTA
+366 VYAALRDTA

-392 ASGYYDILL
+392 ASGYYNILL
-401 NRIQYAWPVLS
+401 NRIQYAWPVIG

-417 EITDEDGPWDNT
+417 EITDEIGPWTNT
-429 SESILK
+429 PESILK
-435 EMEKRYATWR
+435 EMENRYAKWR
-445 GMMGST
+445 GMMG
-451 KNNDFV
+451 
-457 KPKDQRE
+457 
-464 LARFGL
+464 
-470 ARNCTFK
+470 CTHN

-488 MLGDYN
+488 MLDDYKL
-494 MWRENESS
+494 WCVNEIT
-502 KDRVLADPK
+502 KDRVLSDPK
-511 LSEEERKQQA
+511 LSEDERKQQA
-521 ERIPC
+521 ASVPC

-531 PRYVSSFT
+531 PRYVASFSH
-539 YEALRHHAEQFHAA
+539 EALRRHAEQFHAA
-553 RQAMASFTSPLPQG
+553 RQAKASFTSPLPEG
-567 QPAQLIR
+567 QPAELIR
-574 SLQMRYPGRYL
+574 SLQARYPGRYL

-596 CRGAIQSSKEL
+596 CRSAIQSSKEL

-620 FIAGEETAEG
+620 FIAGEATAEG

-669 YETITPDGRIV
+669 YETITPDGRRV

-687 GLYNFKAEMERL
+687 GLYNFDSDMKHLLQAFDRESRR
-699 IKAGL
+699 

>member
-1 MKQLLTLF
+1 MKQFLILL
-9 LCGLFVLAAPAC
+9 LCGLFALVAPTSAK
-21 AQRIIQ
+21 RIVKA
-27 NPKALGCLNVS
+27 PEALGCLNVS
-38 GGELKA
+38 NGDLMVRE
-44 SKVVFADT
+44 VVFADT
-52 ATTVQFTMDYPAG
+52 ATTVRFTLDYPAG
-65 STFRIAGTSY
+65 NNFRILDTCY
-75 LVDENNR
+75 LQDEDGA
-82 RYLVRSAEGL
+82 RYPLRSAEGL
-92 TLDAWVTSPADR
+92 SVNTWVTSPAGR
-104 TTHFTLHFEPLPK
+104 TTDFTLHFEPLPK
-117 RTRVFDFIEYDGQR
+117 RTRVFDFIENDGR
-131 AFMLLGIHNGKQ
+131 GAFMVLGIHDRKH
-143 KLKMKT
+143 KLRLPT
-149 MEELASANVYPSL
+149 MEELAGANAYTAP

-175 RIEGYSAEA
+175 RIEGYSPEA
-184 GFPTQLEMSYKS
+184 GFPTQLELSYTS

-217 RWEVDYPKQHS
+217 RWEVDHPKQHS

-241 EVFARPGD
+241 EVFARPGE
-249 TINVTVRRGEDGLYR
+249 TINVTVRRGEDGQYR

-282 LNLGGFT
+282 LDFGGFT

-302 EAQAE
+302 EALAE
-307 KLWQLTTYRLQTV
+307 KLWKLIIYRLQTV
-320 AARHHFTPMEMQL
+320 AARHSFTPMEMQL
-333 AMADAQVQYA
+333 AMADAQVQHA
-343 MDVMDYALGKML
+343 MGVMDYALGKMFDA
-355 NTEMV
+355 NMV

-366 VHATLRDTA
+366 VYAALRDTA

-392 ASGYYDILL
+392 ASGYYAILL
-401 NRIQYAWPVLS
+401 NRIQYAWPVIG

-417 EITDEDGPWDNT
+417 EITDEIGPWTNT
-429 SESILK
+429 PESILK
-435 EMEKRYATWR
+435 EMENRYAKWR
-445 GMMGST
+445 GMMGCI
-451 KNNDFV
+451 NN
-457 KPKDQRE
+457 
-464 LARFGL
+464 
-470 ARNCTFK
+470 

-488 MLGDYN
+488 MLDDYKL
-494 MWRENESS
+494 WCVNEIT
-502 KDRVLADPK
+502 KDRVLSDPK

-521 ERIPC
+521 ASVPC

-531 PRYVSSFT
+531 PRYVASFSH
-539 YEALRHHAEQFHAA
+539 EALRRHAERFHAA
-553 RQAMASFTSPLPQG
+553 RQAKASFTSPLPEG
-567 QPAQLIR
+567 QPAELIR
-574 SLQMRYPGRYL
+574 SLQARYPGRYL

-596 CRGAIQSSKEL
+596 CRSAIQSSKEL
-607 RAEIAKR
+607 RAEIAQR

-620 FIAGEETAEG
+620 FIAGEATAEG

-648 CIPDTEFSRLQEYFR
+648 CIPHTEFSRLQEYFR

-669 YETITPDGRIV
+669 YETITPDGRRV

-687 GLYNFKAEMERL
+687 GLYNFKFEMEHLLQAFDRESRR
-699 IKAGL
+699 

>member
-1 MKQLLTLF
+1 
-9 LCGLFVLAAPAC
+9 
-21 AQRIIQ
+21 
-27 NPKALGCLNVS
+27 
-38 GGELKA
+38 
-44 SKVVFADT
+44 
-52 ATTVQFTMDYPAG
+52 
-65 STFRIAGTSY
+65 
-75 LVDENNR
+75 
-82 RYLVRSAEGL
+82 
-92 TLDAWVTSPADR
+92 
-104 TTHFTLHFEPLPK
+104 
-117 RTRVFDFIEYDGQR
+117 
-131 AFMLLGIHNGKQ
+131 
-143 KLKMKT
+143 
-149 MEELASANVYPSL
+149 

-175 RIEGYSAEA
+175 RIEGYSPEA
-184 GFPTQLEMSYKS
+184 GFPTQLELSYTS

-217 RWEVDYPKQHS
+217 RWEVDHPKQHS

-234 LPGMKYL
+234 LPGMNYL
-241 EVFARPGD
+241 EVFARPGE

-282 LNLGGFT
+282 LDFGGFA

-302 EAQAE
+302 EALAE
-307 KLWQLTTYRLQTV
+307 KLWKLIIYRLQTV
-320 AARHHFTPMEMQL
+320 AVRHNFTPMEMQL
-333 AMADAQVQYA
+333 AMADAQVQHA
-343 MDVMDYALGKML
+343 MGVMDYALGKMFDA
-355 NTEMV
+355 NMV

-366 VHATLRDTA
+366 VYAALRDTA

-392 ASGYYDILL
+392 ANGYYEILL
-401 NRIQYAWPVLS
+401 NRIQYAWPVIG

-417 EITDEDGPWDNT
+417 EITDEIGPWTNT
-429 SESILK
+429 PESILK
-435 EMEKRYATWR
+435 EMENRYAKWR
-445 GMMGST
+445 GMMGCT
-451 KNNDFV
+451 NN
-457 KPKDQRE
+457 
-464 LARFGL
+464 
-470 ARNCTFK
+470 

-488 MLGDYN
+488 MLDDYKL
-494 MWRENESS
+494 WCVNEIT
-502 KDRVLADPK
+502 KDRVLSDPK
-511 LSEEERKQQA
+511 LSEDERKQQA
-521 ERIPC
+521 ASVPC

-531 PRYVSSFT
+531 PRYVASFSH
-539 YEALRHHAEQFHAA
+539 EALRRHAERFHAA
-553 RQAMASFTSPLPQG
+553 RQAMAALTSPLPEG
-567 QPAQLIR
+567 QPAELIR
-574 SLQMRYPGRYL
+574 SLQARYPGRYL

-596 CRGAIQSSKEL
+596 CRSAIQSSKEL

-620 FIAGEETAEG
+620 FIAGEATAEG

-669 YETITPDGRIV
+669 YETITPDGRRV

-687 GLYNFKAEMERL
+687 GLYNFDSDMKRL
-699 IKAGL
+699 LQAFDRESRR

>member
-1 MKQLLTLF
+1 MKHF
-9 LCGLFVLAAPAC
+9 LIILWCGLLVWAAPAC
-21 AQRIIQ
+21 AQRTLK

-65 STFRIAGTSY
+65 YVFRIAGTCY

-131 AFMLLGIHNGKQ
+131 AFMLLGIHDSKQ

-175 RIEGYSAEA
+175 RIEGYITEA

-196 VFDKDEL
+196 VFDKYDL

-217 RWEVDYPKQHS
+217 RWKVDYPQQHS
-228 FRWDKA
+228 FRLDKA
-234 LPGMKYL
+234 LPGMNYL

-249 TINVTVRRGEDGLYR
+249 TIDVTVRKGDDGLYR
-264 CIYHD
+264 CDYHS
-269 GSSQAVERWLKSG
+269 GSSQEVERWLKSG
-282 LNLGGFT
+282 LDFRDID
-289 SRMYHFK
+289 SRMYHCE
-296 GTPGEA
+296 GTPQEA
-302 EAQAE
+302 EALAE
-307 KLWQLTTYRLQTV
+307 ELWQLTALEPYSETRNSQ
-320 AARHHFTPMEMQL
+320 RNHFTPTEMQL
-333 AMADAQVQYA
+333 AVADAQAQYA
-343 MDVMDYALGKML
+343 TGVMDYALAKRFNVEL
-355 NTEMV
+355 V

-366 VHATLRDTA
+366 VHATLRDTT
-375 FYGRLLR
+375 FYSRLLH

-451 KNNDFV
+451 KNN
-457 KPKDQRE
+457 
-464 LARFGL
+464 
-470 ARNCTFK
+470 
-477 NLMAQMCNYQE
+477 LMAQMSNYQE
-488 MLGDYN
+488 MLSDYN

-502 KDRVLADPK
+502 KDRVWADPK

-521 ERIPC
+521 GRVPC

-531 PRYVSSFT
+531 PRYVASFSHET
-539 YEALRHHAEQFHAA
+539 LRRHAEQFHAA

-574 SLQMRYPGRYL
+574 SLQARYPGRYL

-648 CIPDTEFSRLQEYFR
+648 CIPNTEFSRLQEYFR
-663 FNGIPH
+663 FNSIPH

-687 GLYNFKAEMERL
+687 GLYNFKAEMEWL

>member
-1 MKQLLTLF
+1 MKHF
-9 LCGLFVLAAPAC
+9 LIILWCGLLVWAPPAC
-21 AQRIIQ
+21 AQRTLK

-65 STFRIAGTSY
+65 YVFRIAGTCY

-92 TLDAWVTSPADR
+92 TFDTWVTSPADR

-131 AFMLLGIHNGKQ
+131 AFMLLGIHDSKQ

-175 RIEGYSAEA
+175 RIEGYITEA

-196 VFDKDEL
+196 VFDKYDL

-217 RWEVDYPKQHS
+217 RWKVDYPQQHS
-228 FRWDKA
+228 FRLDKA
-234 LPGMKYL
+234 LPGMNYL

-249 TINVTVRRGEDGLYR
+249 TIDVTVRKGDDGLYR
-264 CIYHD
+264 CDYHS
-269 GSSQAVERWLKSG
+269 GSSQEVERWLKSG
-282 LNLGGFT
+282 LNFGGIT
-289 SRMYHFK
+289 SRMYRFK

-302 EAQAE
+302 EALAE
-307 KLWQLTTYRLQTV
+307 KLWKLIIYRLQTV
-320 AARHHFTPMEMQL
+320 AARHSFTPMEMQL
-333 AMADAQVQYA
+333 AMADAQVQHA
-343 MDVMDYALGKML
+343 MGVMDYALGKMFDA
-355 NTEMV
+355 NMV

-366 VHATLRDTA
+366 VYAALRDTA

-392 ASGYYDILL
+392 ASGYYNILL
-401 NRIQYAWPVLS
+401 NRIQYSWPVIG

-417 EITDEDGPWDNT
+417 EITDENGPWTNT
-429 SESILK
+429 PESILK
-435 EMEKRYATWR
+435 EMENRYAKWR
-445 GMMGST
+445 GMMGCT
-451 KNNDFV
+451 NN
-457 KPKDQRE
+457 
-464 LARFGL
+464 
-470 ARNCTFK
+470 

-488 MLGDYN
+488 MLDDYKL
-494 MWRENESS
+494 WCVNEIT
-502 KDRVLADPK
+502 KDRVLSDPK

-521 ERIPC
+521 ASVPC

-531 PRYVSSFT
+531 PRYVASFSH
-539 YEALRHHAEQFHAA
+539 EALRRHAEQFHAA
-553 RQAMASFTSPLPQG
+553 RQAKASFTSPLPEG
-567 QPAQLIR
+567 QPAELIR

-596 CRGAIQSSKEL
+596 CRSAIQSSKEL

-620 FIAGEETAEG
+620 FIAGEATAEG

-669 YETITPDGRIV
+669 YETITPDGRRV

-687 GLYNFKAEMERL
+687 GLYNFKFEMERL
-699 IKAGL
+699 LQAFDRESRR